1 MPFIGSGVSI
11 SAGYPTI
18 RLVTQYLAKVSFA
31 IDFGIFRKRFP
42 IVKGSKESLV
52 KIYRQHPSKYLEDF
66 GWPDIGQLDA
76 ELWNY
81 VKENSYDSEHL
92 DEKSK
97 QQFSNIFGIEN
108 DSNHWVELRQFI
120 SKHLDEE
127 KEEDAKK
134 ILESAIGEKNDPI
147 HWVELR
153 KFLSKH
159 LNEEK
164 EEDAKKILELA
175 IGEENDPNHWVEL
188 RKFLSK
194 HLNEEKGAD
203 AKKIL
208 ESAIGEK
215 YEQTYLGTIEKKL
228 REFFSEHLGEKDKKN
243 GLKILTTEID
253 LHRKGAYKKLDTR
266 DYLNAIVQWVL
277 RQELVLQEAGTKD
290 AALDQWYKWKRWY
303 HSPEKEEETE
313 PKLLFGD
320 WEMLL
325 DKLCEGNFDL
335 TDTLFSQLEKGLSP
349 AISHR
354 LLAFLQLKLGIP
366 LIFTTN
372 FDSLLERAFRGEGLR
387 PAIFDIH
394 KDAELPTPDLVHRQL
409 SIIKLHGSAYGLRF
423 GERLKQKL
431 EINAENNAK
440 QYLPKN
446 ALILVFGFS
455 GSERRMMQMLQAF
468 VNNSETNEG
477 IQLIWIQGP
486 SDLSPMA
493 KELTELESK
502 KVKWCKVKHA
512 DTFLQELYFNIA
524 NSHQSSN
531 KSYSSLP
538 GQLRMTE
545 LKLELPPKPKL
556 EEEKCIEKADKRRP
570 VQCFVANQEKGSSGS
585 WATLA
590 GVAFTNSLDPSYT
603 VIWIDL
609 ENHQSVQGVIA
620 EIFYKVR
627 VVDPLA
633 PSCNVTDFSV
643 PDKKE
648 KELPPPEEVVK
659 IIDRIKEIFQRGRF
673 VLVLDSLESFCR
685 PALVH
690 HGIPTHEDDQETSFK
705 SNLVCFYCLLNEIV
719 KTPNK
724 EDIYLDSY
732 IVITIDKPRS
742 RHHKNND
749 KALSTLNQFLPIF
762 IKNISNI
769 SKEISQVRLFEQDDL
784 EYSYFIQEQKKTD
797 ECEKDKT
804 LDLKNFTDDFS
815 EYWRSSDEKDE
826 INITIT
832 RSLNRAESV
841 LFLLKNLCSKTEE
854 ELFQQ
859 DKDKDNVQ
867 SAISALVSLLAFF
880 RQPRTI
886 PMLHS
891 IIQRWVLDIQKN
903 IEGQGENTSNEE
915 EKEEKAEQIHEVIA
929 RLLDLITGTT
939 NNVDNKENENR
950 YGNKFTNIS
959 ADLAP
964 IVAQKHEGGSIWLY
978 REIHEQTYNA
988 LTETI
993 HRTDW
998 GNGEKDDKHRLE
1010 AILDGML
1017 AISWHLL
1024 IARTYY
1030 VDIFLPTKDINAF
1043 YEYLYHRVT
1052 AIRTMTLLLKII
1064 SETKDL
1070 EKVKIEKCDLMK
1082 YTEIIGVFSQTPQN
1096 QQELTKKQNSLFF
1109 QKRLIDKLKKLHQN
1123 SIITLLKA
1131 LKRNQLVF
1139 LAQSTPETVLAW
1151 SNQFLGRELDEIS
1164 GKDLDFKDSIKLEE
1178 DTITK
1183 IDDLEQFFIKL
1194 QFSALMAKFDFEE
1207 VIKKIN
1213 KNKNINI
1220 NGKTGKKIGELF
1232 KKEIDN
1238 LYKDKEGAIKKINE
1252 EIKGKLKKSCDQFMR
1267 LTHSLLY
1274 QDYRKASELAKYINE
1289 TICEDTII
1297 PPKIKESLKQESIA
1311 LKGRSLMA
1319 QWPFWQPLL
1328 DRKLPGKSESST
1340 SQEGSDLSEI
1350 EKDSIAYEDTLR
1362 MIAETSE
1369 NDALHRSSAFS
1380 LRARALYLQ
1389 GHFSQAHHYLDI
1401 ALTGLLNERID
1412 HRVKASVIH
1421 LVRAELLATSAE
1433 KKYKDCLNND
1443 IDKAVQIAEV
1453 NTSLKKLSRACH
1465 ALSQADLLLHNLAH
1479 ENIWLITLEFGKAQV
1494 QLEQMLFEME
1504 LLYLEW
1510 APLNQ
1515 TEYLKKSGAL
1525 EQSILYIMQRLRNV
1539 LDLIP
1544 FDPKKWSK
1552 KEKEIKS
1559 NEGKAYYSTLVTIER
1574 MCYKL
1579 WKQLFLAGG
1588 SYTTLLSEQYKVSI
1602 NLGGDAIS
1610 YTVLTGHNEERYCEH
1625 WKHWCNSMRF
1635 KKLGVMDFKSP
1646 YFLHNVLSSAENE
1659 LEKKSLRAVVFNA
1672 MEDDCEKKIIDMW
1685 NARRDSTDK
1694 SKK

>member
-1 MPFIGSGVSI
+1 MSSNQKTEKKEIIETIIKASRHRPIVPFIGSGVSV

-76 ELWNY
+76 ELWNC
-81 VKENSYDSEHL
+81 VKNKLYDSEHL

-108 DSNHWVELRQFI
+108 DYNHWI
-120 SKHLDEE
+120 
-127 KEEDAKK
+127 
-134 ILESAIGEKNDPI
+134 
-147 HWVELR
+147 ELR
-153 KFLSKH
+153 KFLS
-159 LNEEK
+159 
-164 EEDAKKILELA
+164 
-175 IGEENDPNHWVEL
+175 
-188 RKFLSK
+188 
-194 HLNEEKGAD
+194 
-203 AKKIL
+203 
-208 ESAIGEK
+208 
-215 YEQTYLGTIEKKL
+215 
-228 REFFSEHLGEKDKKN
+228 EHLDEKDKKN
-243 GLKILTTEID
+243 GLKILRTEID
-253 LHRKGAYKKLDTR
+253 SYRKRAYKKLDTR

-277 RQELVLQEAGTKD
+277 RQELALQEAGTKD
-290 AALDQWYKWKRWY
+290 AGLDQWYKWKRWY
-303 HSPEKEEETE
+303 HSPEKEGETE
-313 PKLLFGD
+313 PTLLFGD

-335 TDTLFSQLEKGLSP
+335 TDTLFNQLEKGLSP

-387 PAIFDIH
+387 PIIFDIH
-394 KDAELPTPDLVHRQL
+394 KDADLPTPSLVHRQL

-468 VNNSETNEG
+468 INNSNTNED

-493 KELTELESK
+493 KELTELDPQ

-545 LKLELPPKPKL
+545 LKLELPKL
-556 EEEKCIEKADKRRP
+556 EKKHIAKADKRRP
-570 VQCFVANQEKGSSGS
+570 IQCFVANQKKGSSGS

-620 EIFYKVR
+620 EIFNKVR

-633 PSCNVTDFSV
+633 PSCNVTDFSA
-643 PDKKE
+643 PDIKIVDTSKE
-648 KELPPPEEVVK
+648 KTPEEVVK

-685 PALVH
+685 PPLVH
-690 HGIPTHEDDQETSFK
+690 HGIPTHEGKQIESFK
-705 SNLVCFYCLLNEIV
+705 LNLACFYCFLNELV
-719 KTPNK
+719 KTTAEKN
-724 EDIYLDSY
+724 IYQDSS
-732 IVITIDKPRS
+732 IVITIDEPRS
-742 RHHKNND
+742 RHHESSD
-749 KALSTLNQFLPIF
+749 DSLDTLKKWLEIF
-762 IKNISNI
+762 ISEMSNN
-769 SKEISQVRLFEQDDL
+769 SQIRTLKQGNL
-784 EYSYFIQEQKKTD
+784 NYSNFINET
-797 ECEKDKT
+797 EAVTELGKT
-804 LDLKNFTDDFS
+804 LDLKHFTK
-815 EYWRSSDEKDE
+815 YWLSSKKKDE
-826 INITIT
+826 INFF
-832 RSLNRAESV
+832 RSSSRAGSV
-841 LFLLKNLCSKTEE
+841 CFLLINLISKEIEE
-854 ELFQQ
+854 PFQN
-859 DKDKDNVQ
+859 KDEVTVR
-867 SAISALVSLLAFF
+867 SALSAFICLLAFF

-891 IIQRWVLDIQKN
+891 IIQRWVLDIQRN
-903 IEGQGENTSNEE
+903 LENQTENTSNED
-915 EKEEKAEQIHEVIA
+915 EKEEKAEQIHKVIA

-939 NNVDNKENENR
+939 SNDDSKKNKNR
-950 YGNKFTNIS
+950 YGNKFTNIPAS
-959 ADLAP
+959 IVP

-988 LTETI
+988 LTESI

-998 GNGEKDDKHRLE
+998 ENGEKGGEHRLA

-1030 VDIFLPTKDINAF
+1030 VDIFLPTKDIKAF

-1052 AIRTMTLLLKII
+1052 AIRTMTLLIKIL
-1064 SETKDL
+1064 SETKNL
-1070 EKVKIEKCDLMK
+1070 EQVCKKDGNENIFKDYNLME
-1082 YTEIIGVFSQTPQN
+1082 YADFIGVFSQIPQN
-1096 QQELTKKQNSLFF
+1096 QQESTTNQGTSL
-1109 QKRLIDKLKKLHQN
+1109 QEGLIDKFKKLHQN

-1131 LKRNQLVF
+1131 LERNQLVF

-1151 SNQFLGRELDEIS
+1151 SNQFLGREVREIR
-1164 GKDLDFKDSIKLEE
+1164 GEDFNIELEE
-1178 DTITK
+1178 DTGTK
-1183 IDDLEQFFIKL
+1183 IDDLEQFFTKQ
-1194 QFSALMAKFDFEE
+1194 QFNALMAKFDFEKVTTE
-1207 VIKKIN
+1207 IDKQFKD
-1213 KNKNINI
+1213 KPDKCY
-1220 NGKTGKKIGELF
+1220 GELF
-1232 KKEIDN
+1232 DDEISKLFKEN
-1238 LYKDKEGAIKKINE
+1238 
-1252 EIKGKLKKSCDQFMR
+1252 EIKNRCDIFLR

-1274 QDYRKASELAKYINE
+1274 QDYWKAYELAKHINE
-1289 TICEDTII
+1289 KICENEKI
-1297 PPKIKESLKQESIA
+1297 PKKIKESLKQDSIA
-1311 LKGRSLMA
+1311 LKGKALMA
-1319 QWPFWQPLL
+1319 QWPFWKPLL
-1328 DRKLPGKSESST
+1328 DRKLPEKSKNCGSE
-1340 SQEGSDLSEI
+1340 EESDLSKI

-1369 NDALHRSSAFS
+1369 SDALHRSSAFS

-1401 ALTGLLNERID
+1401 ALTGLLHERID
-1412 HRVKASVIH
+1412 HRVKASTIH

-1433 KKYKDCLNND
+1433 KKYKDCLNKIND
-1443 IDKAVQIAEV
+1443 KSVQIAEV
-1453 NTSLKKLSRACH
+1453 NTSLKKLSRASH
-1465 ALSQADLLLHNLAH
+1465 SLSQADLLLHNLAH
-1479 ENIWLITLEFGKAQV
+1479 ENIWIITLEFGKAQV

-1510 APLNQ
+1510 VPLSQ

-1525 EQSILYIMQRLRNV
+1525 EQSILNIMQRLRNV

-1544 FDPKKWSK
+1544 FDPERWNPN
-1552 KEKEIKS
+1552 EKEITK
-1559 NEGKAYYSTLVTIER
+1559 NDGNVYYSTLVTIER

-1610 YTVLTGHNEERYCEH
+1610 YTVLTGHNEERYREH
-1625 WKHWCNSMRF
+1625 WEHWCNSMRF
-1635 KKLGVMDFKSP
+1635 KKLGERVMEFDSP
-1646 YFLHNVLSSAENE
+1646 CSLHNALSSAENE
-1659 LEKKSLRAVVFNA
+1659 LERKSLRAVVINA
-1672 MEDDCEKKIIDMW
+1672 MEDDCENKIEGMW
-1685 NARRDSTDK
+1685 NARRGFKDEPNNRNEVK
-1694 SKK
+1694 